1 MWWNWVVMKLE
12 TALTFIRDIPDYPK
26 PGILFKDITPLLANP
41 EAFGA
46 VTDAF
51 AAQIGRSDIIAG
63 IEARG
68 FIFAAAIAAQTN
80 RGFVP
85 FRKSGKLPYQ
95 TYGAKY
101 GLEYGEDEIEV
112 HIDSFDGGKTV
123 TIVDD
128 VLATGGTISAA
139 LELAERAGAKVE
151 SVLVLF
157 EISGLGG
164 REVLAKKFPSVEIR
178 SLVAS

>member
-1 MWWNWVVMKLE
+1 MNLE
-12 TALTFIRDIPDYPK
+12 DALSLIRDIPDYPK

-41 EAFGA
+41 AA
-46 VTDAF
+46 YSTVIKAF
-51 AAQIGRSDIIAG
+51 AAKIDDVDVVAG

-68 FIFAAAIAAQTN
+68 FIFAAAIALEKNA
-80 RGFVP
+80 GFVP
-85 FRKSGKLPYQ
+85 FRKSGKLPFE
-95 TYGAKY
+95 TIGAKY

-112 HIDSFDGGKTV
+112 HVDAFANGKSV
-123 TIVDD
+123 VIVDD
-128 VLATGGTISAA
+128 VLATGGTLAAA
-139 LELAERAGAKVE
+139 LKLAERSGAVVK

-164 REVLAKKFPSVEIR
+164 RELLAKRFPKIEIK

>member
-1 MWWNWVVMKLE
+1 MWWNWVVMNLE
-12 TALTFIRDIPDYPK
+12 TALSFIRDIPDYPK

-41 EAFGA
+41 DAFG
-46 VTDAF
+46 VVVDAF
-51 AAQIGRSDIIAG
+51 AAEVKGSEIVAG

-68 FIFAAAIAAQTN
+68 FIFAAAIAARTN

-95 TYGAKY
+95 TYVAKY
-101 GLEYGEDEIEV
+101 GLEYGEDQIEV
-112 HIDSFDGGKTV
+112 HVDSFEGGKIV

-151 SVLVLF
+151 VVLVLF
-157 EISGLGG
+157 EIAGLGG
-164 REVLAKKFPSVEIR
+164 RQALAMKFPNVEIR
-178 SLVAS
+178 SLVTS

>member
-46 VTDAF
+46 VTEAF

-157 EISGLGG
+157 EISVLGG

>member
-1 MWWNWVVMKLE
+1 MKLE
-12 TALTFIRDIPDYPK
+12 TALTLIRDIPDYPK

-51 AAQIGRSDIIAG
+51 AAQINHSDIIAG

-112 HIDSFDGGKTV
+112 HIDSFDGGKTI

-164 REVLAKKFPSVEIR
+164 RELLAKKFPSVEIR

>member
-1 MWWNWVVMKLE
+1 MWWNWLVMNLK
-12 TALTFIRDIPDYPK
+12 TALALIRDIPDYPK
-26 PGILFKDITPLLANP
+26 PGILFKDITPLLANGGAFQVVI
-41 EAFGA
+41 EAFSTEIKDSEI
-46 VTDAF
+46 V
-51 AAQIGRSDIIAG
+51 AG

-112 HIDSFDGGKTV
+112 HIDSFEGAKTV

-128 VLATGGTISAA
+128 VLATGGTIAA
-139 LELAERAGAKVE
+139 AIELAIRAGAKIE

-157 EISGLGG
+157 EISALGG
-164 REVLAKKFPSVEIR
+164 RDFLKQKYPDIEIR
-178 SLVAS
+178 SLVSS

>member
-12 TALTFIRDIPDYPK
+12 AALSLIRDIPDYPK
-26 PGILFKDITPLLANP
+26 PGILFKDITPLLAN
-41 EAFGA
+41 GA
-46 VTDAF
+46 ALNAVIDAF
-51 AAQIGRSDIIAG
+51 SAEIIDADIVAG

-68 FIFAAAIAAQTN
+68 FIFAAAIAARTN

-101 GLEYGEDEIEV
+101 GLEYGDDEIEV
-112 HIDSFDGGKTV
+112 HVDAFQDGKTI
-123 TIVDD
+123 TIIDD
-128 VLATGGTISAA
+128 VLATGGTIAA
-139 LELAERAGAKVE
+139 AIELAQRAGAKIE

-157 EISGLGG
+157 EIAALGG
-164 REVLAKKFPSVEIR
+164 RESLKNKYPEIEVR
-178 SLVAS
+178 ALVSS

>member
-41 EAFGA
+41 EAFG
-46 VTDAF
+46 VVVDAF
-51 AAQIGRSDIIAG
+51 AADVKSSDIVAG

-85 FRKSGKLPYQ
+85 FRKSGKLPYK

-101 GLEYGEDEIEV
+101 GLEYGDDEIEV
-112 HIDSFDGGKTV
+112 HVDSFSDGKII

-128 VLATGGTISAA
+128 VLATGGTICAA

-157 EISGLGG
+157 EIAGLGG
-164 REVLAKKFPSVEIR
+164 REQIAAKFPKVEIR
-178 SLVAS
+178 SLVSS